1 MDLQKAHTRYEGF
14 KKAGLALDMTR
25 GQPGDDN
32 FDLSNPMLTI
42 VDESQ
47 LTTPSGIH
55 IRNYPGG
62 IYGLPEARKLFAD
75 VLGVRPEETLVG
87 NNASL
92 ELMGKVLTW
101 ALLKGLPTSP
111 RPWVSGPVKFIVTT
125 PGYDRHF
132 TMLETLGIEL
142 VPVAMTPQGPDLDQ
156 VERLSKADPA
166 VKGML
171 FVPTYSNP
179 TGDTITDENVR
190 RLAALEAA
198 AEDFT
203 IFADDAYA
211 VHHLTDNP
219 VRPLN
224 LLQACSEAGHPQRAF
239 LFGSTSKI
247 TFAGAGLG
255 FMAASEA
262 NLAYVAKLMGSQSIG
277 PNKIEQYRHVRFLE
291 SYPGGLGGLMR
302 DHARLLRPKF
312 EAVQRVLEEELGA
325 CGLARWSQ
333 PKGGYF
339 VSLDTAKPVA
349 DRVVALAKDAGVA
362 LTPAG
367 ATYPGGVDPANRNI
381 RLSPTRPPLEQVEQA
396 MRVVAVCV
404 QLASLE

>member
-1 MDLQKAHTRYEGF
+1 MNLEQARTRYEDF
-14 KKAGLALDMTR
+14 KNAGLSLDMTR

-42 VDESQ
+42 VDEDH
-47 LTTPSGIH
+47 LITPSGVN

-92 ELMGKVLTW
+92 ELMGKILSW
-101 ALLKGLPTSP
+101 ALLKGLPASG
-111 RPWVSGPVKFIVTT
+111 RPWIENAVKMIVTT

-132 TMLETLGIEL
+132 QMLETLGIQL
-142 VPVAMTPQGPDLDQ
+142 APVAITPQGPDLDH
-156 VERLSKADPA
+156 VERLANADPSI
-166 VKGML
+166 KGIL

-179 TGDTITDENVR
+179 TGDTISDDNVR
-190 RLAALEAA
+190 RLAALKAA
-198 AEDFT
+198 AADFT

-211 VHHLTDNP
+211 VHHLTDHP
-219 VRPLN
+219 LRPLN
-224 LLQACSEAGHPQRAF
+224 LLRACGEAGHPQRAF
-239 LFGSTSKI
+239 VFGSTSKI
-247 TFAGAGLG
+247 TFAGSGLG

-277 PNKIEQYRHVRFLE
+277 PNKVEQYRHVRFLN
-291 SYPGGLGGLMR
+291 SYADGIQGLMR
-302 DHARLLRPKF
+302 DHAQLLCPKF
-312 EAVQRVLEEELGA
+312 EAVQRVLEEELGHTD
-325 CGLARWSQ
+325 LAHWTQ

-339 VSLDTAKPVA
+339 VSLDTAQPVA

-367 ATYPGGVDPANRNI
+367 ATYPGGVDPNNRNI

-396 MRVVAVCV
+396 MRVLAVCI
-404 QLASLE
+404 QLASSG